1 MDGKSEMPG
10 DAVIKSKDFDENI
23 AMADV
28 LVGGESVNSISYVLV
43 VCHHHGFSNLTVL
56 SLINVLSEEGWFV
69 CHS

>member
-1 MDGKSEMPG
+1 MMDGWMDGKSEMPG

-43 VCHHHGFSNLTVL
+43 LCHHHGFSNPTF
-56 SLINVLSEEGWFV
+56 INQCSI
-69 CHS
+69 